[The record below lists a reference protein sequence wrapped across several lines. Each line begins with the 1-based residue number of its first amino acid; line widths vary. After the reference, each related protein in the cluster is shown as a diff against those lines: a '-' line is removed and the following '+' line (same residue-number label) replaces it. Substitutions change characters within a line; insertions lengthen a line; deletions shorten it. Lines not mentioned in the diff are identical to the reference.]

1 VRRLA
6 ALALLAGALALAAC
20 AGGGDDSGP
29 FVASDSDAPFIPV
42 LVSNDTAVGDVRLIL
57 TLDGRDGPAGIPTDA
72 SLTVR
77 LLDVIP
83 IGFRFRSQAEPE
95 RVQGPD
101 IEYLVAELNF
111 DHAGFWAIEVVAT
124 LADGERLASG
134 RLAIQID
141 DEPDGLRPGDRA
153 ISSATGTKPGAP
165 LRTVSIDDALARG
178 QAFVIVFATLEA
190 CPRGGL
196 CARAVAQV
204 EQLSAETGVVGIH
217 VSPLKVEADGALL
230 PSPSGVLNDWQLASD
245 PWIFVVDGNGVIA
258 HSWELIVSDAA
269 LRGALQEVSGS

>member
-1 VRRLA
+1 MRRLA
-6 ALALLAGALALAAC
+6 VLALLAAALALAAC
-20 AGGGDDSGP
+20 GGGDDGPSP

-42 LVSNDTAVGDVRLIL
+42 LVSSDTAVGDVRLIL
-57 TLDGRDGPAGIPTDA
+57 TLDGRDGPPTIPPDA

-83 IGFRFRSQAEPE
+83 NGFRFRSQAEPE
-95 RVQGPD
+95 RVQGPE
-101 IEYLVAELNF
+101 IEYLVAEVNF
-111 DHAGFWAIEVVAT
+111 DRAGFWAIEVVAT

-153 ISSATGTKPGAP
+153 ISSPTGTEPDAA
-165 LRTVSIDDALARG
+165 LRTVSIDDALSRG
-178 QAFVIVFATLEA
+178 QPFVVVFATLEA

-204 EQLSAETGVVGIH
+204 ERFSAVAGVVGIQ
-217 VSPLKVEADGALL
+217 VAPLEVEADGGLL
-230 PSPSGVLNDWQLASD
+230 PSPTGVLNDWQLAND

-258 HSWELIVSDAA
+258 YSLELIVSDAA
-269 LRGALQEVSGS
+269 LRDALDEVAGS

>member
-1 VRRLA
+1 
-6 ALALLAGALALAAC
+6 LAAC
-20 AGGGDDSGP
+20 DGGSDDSGP

-42 LVSNDTAVGDVRLIL
+42 LVSSDTAVGEVRLIL
-57 TLDGRDGPAGIPTDA
+57 TLDGRDGPAAIPPDA
-72 SLTVR
+72 SLAVR

-83 IGFRFRSQAEPE
+83 VGFRFRSQAEPE
-95 RVQGPD
+95 RIQGPE
-101 IEYLVAELNF
+101 IEYLVAEVNF

-134 RLAIQID
+134 RLAIEID

-153 ISSATGTKPGAP
+153 IASATATEPGAP

-178 QAFVIVFATLEA
+178 QAFVVVFATLDA

-204 EQLSAETGVVGIH
+204 ERLSAATGVVGIH
-217 VSPLKVEADGALL
+217 VSPLEVEADGGLVQ
-230 PSPSGVLNDWQLASD
+230 SQSGVLNDWRLASD
-245 PWIFVVDGNGVIA
+245 PWIFVVDGNGAIT
-258 HSWELIVSDAA
+258 HSLELIVSDAA
-269 LRGALQEVSGS
+269 LRDALDEASGS